1 MPKIHNYVTCK
12 DEDCDDCQSLVDSG
26 RVCSCDHCSDCID
39 KEVDDFE
46 VVNGLIY
53 HKVCIESI
61 MKETIK
67 ECYNYL
73 VSIFLD
79 YPDEDT
85 GDSVSLLNHYEDLT
99 QPNSN
104 VLLTKRALDLNDKL
118 NFPNEVRIEA
128 LKLLIKTFDIKPRVF
143 QFNLS
148 GTYIYNSTN
157 ATIHTSL

>member
-1 MPKIHNYVTCK
+1 MTS
-12 DEDCDDCQSLVDSG
+12 E
-26 RVCSCDHCSDCID
+26 
-39 KEVDDFE
+39 E
-46 VVNGLIY
+46 
-53 HKVCIESI
+53 
-61 MKETIK
+61 K

-85 GDSVSLLNHYEDLT
+85 GDFVSLLNHYEDLT
-99 QPNSN
+99 RSNSN
-104 VLLTKRALDLNDKL
+104 VFLTKRALDLNDKL
-118 NFPNEVRIEA
+118 NFSNEVRIEA

-157 ATIHTSL
+157 ATINTSL